1 MEYAHSVVLG
11 LVITVSLAGA
21 AIVYIGEYAQNMD
34 EGYQV
39 IARADVISSNGGSN
53 GNNNNNNNNNSND
66 NNNGSIANGAPRLQI
81 IVITYTNA
89 GNQPLQFFEA
99 SVTDC
104 ASCLHAESTSVQ
116 AHASHTVSWIV
127 KNEVLEGK
135 IIDMRFT
142 FEDMTVVIRTQRLQ

>member
-21 AIVYIGEYAQNMD
+21 AIAYIGEYAQNVDD
-34 EGYQV
+34 EYRV
-39 IARADVISSNGGSN
+39 IARAGVLSSDGGRN
-53 GNNNNNNNNNSND
+53 YNDGNNSN
-66 NNNGSIANGAPRLQI
+66 GSTVNGAPRLQI

-99 SVTDC
+99 SVTGC
-104 ASCLHAESTSVQ
+104 ASCPHAEPTSVQ

-127 KNEVLEGK
+127 KDEVLEGK

>member
-11 LVITVSLAGA
+11 LVVTVSLAGA
-21 AIVYIGEYAQNMD
+21 AIAYIGEYAQNMD
-34 EGYQV
+34 DEYQV
-39 IARADVISSNGGSN
+39 IARADVLSSDGGRNYNGGN
-53 GNNNNNNNNNSND
+53 

-89 GNQPLQFFEA
+89 GNQPLQFLEA
-99 SVTDC
+99 SVTGC
-104 ASCLHAESTSVQ
+104 ASCGHAESTSVQ

-127 KNEVLEGK
+127 KDEVLEGR

-142 FEDMTVVIRTQRLQ
+142 FEDMTVVISTQRLQ

>member
-21 AIVYIGEYAQNMD
+21 AIVYIGEYAHNMD
-34 EGYQV
+34 DGYRV
-39 IARADVISSNGGSN
+39 IARADVLSGDGGRN
-53 GNNNNNNNNNSND
+53 YNNDNN

-99 SVTDC
+99 SVTGC
-104 ASCLHAESTSVQ
+104 ASCGHAESTSVQ

-127 KNEVLEGK
+127 KDEVLEGK
-135 IIDMRFT
+135 VIDMRFT
-142 FEDMTVVIRTQRLQ
+142 FEDAAVAISTQRLQ

>member
-11 LVITVSLAGA
+11 LVVTVSLAGA
-21 AIVYIGEYAQNMD
+21 AIAYIGEYAQNIDD
-34 EGYQV
+34 EYRV
-39 IARADVISSNGGSN
+39 IAHADVLSGDGGRNYNN
-53 GNNNNNNNNNSND
+53 GNNNNNN
-66 NNNGSIANGAPRLQI
+66 GSIANSAPRLQI

-99 SVTDC
+99 SVTGC
-104 ASCLHAESTSVQ
+104 ASCGHAEPTSVQ

-127 KNEVLEGK
+127 KDEVLEGK

-142 FEDMTVVIRTQRLQ
+142 FEDTAVVISTQRLQ

>member
-11 LVITVSLAGA
+11 LVVTVSLAGA
-21 AIVYIGEYAQNMD
+21 AIAYIGEYAHNMD
-34 EGYQV
+34 DGYRV
-39 IARADVISSNGGSN
+39 IARAEVLSGDGGRNYNGG
-53 GNNNNNNNNNSND
+53 NNS
-66 NNNGSIANGAPRLQI
+66 NGSIANGAPRLQI

-99 SVTDC
+99 SVTGC
-104 ASCLHAESTSVQ
+104 SSCPHAESTSVQ

-127 KNEVLEGK
+127 KDEVLEGK

-142 FEDMTVVIRTQRLQ
+142 FEDTAVVISTQRLQ

>member
-21 AIVYIGEYAQNMD
+21 AIAYIGEYAQNMD
-34 EGYQV
+34 DGYRV
-39 IARADVISSNGGSN
+39 IAHAGVLSGDGGRG
-53 GNNNNNNNNNSND
+53 GNNDN

-99 SVTDC
+99 SVTGC
-104 ASCLHAESTSVQ
+104 ASCGHAEPTSVQ

-127 KNEVLEGK
+127 KDEVLEGK

-142 FEDMTVVIRTQRLQ
+142 FEDTAVVISTQRLQ